1 MKSLKKHDRI
11 KLFHNSLRYTS
22 RAPVED
28 IKRPKTEYLGHPL
41 KIYSRIIFVKTKKP
55 FNLNGVFYFS
65 YRFYEIVLIKF
76 TLNVNSI
83 SSQSIAI
90 VLASNNAPII
100 WIIIWITPIIRSSHR
115 NQTIY
120 FKRLKKDKS
129 STQNRIIIEFRIKSY
144 YVFKENFY

>member
-11 KLFHNSLRYTS
+11 KLFHNSMRYTS

-41 KIYSRIIFVKTKKP
+41 KIYSRIIFVKTKIP

-83 SSQSIAI
+83 STEFQITIRSIAI
-90 VLASNNAPII
+90 VRASNNGLDNSNN
-100 WIIIWITPIIRSSHR
+100 T
-115 NQTIY
+115 
-120 FKRLKKDKS
+120 
-129 STQNRIIIEFRIKSY
+129 
-144 YVFKENFY
+144 